1 MRVRGRPSASAT
13 HPLGRTLGVAGP
25 TLFDVDGEPTV
36 IDDRRAA
43 AGDEQHRWHH
53 PSTAGQ
59 RAASEEY
66 RRRVREAAAELEVH
80 RTPDARSRLAAAGRR
95 RSRGRLD
102 DPRPEV
108 RESERSRRRLLRL
121 VH

>member
-1 MRVRGRPSASAT
+1 MD
-13 HPLGRTLGVAGP
+13 GP

-43 AGDEQHRWHH
+43 AGDEQRRWHH
-53 PSTAGQ
+53 PSTAAH
-59 RAASEEY
+59 RPASDEY
-66 RRRVREAAAELEVH
+66 RRRVREAASELQTH
-80 RTPDARSRLAAAGRR
+80 RTSDTRARLAAAGRR